1 MLVREHSKEVK
12 KFEKQSDHDVSLNEW
27 QREGE
32 NSGWKCPGLLSNLR
46 KVQQSKE
53 VIGAKPECKEFY
65 VSQHGSALVSSHS
78 VLTRHGLWEVWP
90 WHQCGHGFQRKTVKS
105 LVEDASCSGR
115 YARHSL
121 RVYSVGAHWIQGR
134 LNQGRTFQSNLYLSW
149 VMNLYKELV
158 LWRRQGWNKLGRYW
172 GMRNIVVLG
181 NHRE

>member
-1 MLVREHSKEVK
+1 MTDFLMLKAA
-12 KFEKQSDHDVSLNEW
+12 
-27 QREGE
+27 
-32 NSGWKCPGLLSNLR
+32 GWGLGQPWARVVPSNLHSPPS
-46 KVQQSKE
+46 VTYPLVPPSPPA
-53 VIGAKPECKEFY
+53 VCWT
-65 VSQHGSALVSSHS
+65 VSFLCTVKWKLGKHGSALVSSHS

-134 LNQGRTFQSNLYLSW
+134 LNQGRTFQNNLYLSW

-172 GMRNIVVLG
+172 GMRNTVVLG